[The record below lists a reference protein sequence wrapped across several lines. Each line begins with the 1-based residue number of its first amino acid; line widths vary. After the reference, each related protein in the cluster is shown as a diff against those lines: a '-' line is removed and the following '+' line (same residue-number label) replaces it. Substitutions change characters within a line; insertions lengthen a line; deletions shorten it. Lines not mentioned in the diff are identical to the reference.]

1 MKTMVQQVTN
11 DSYYTCNGAAFTDE
25 KGRLQSEADSKEFQ
39 ILKRDRLEAAQKA
52 AAAMDEGIEVW
63 EGDSPY
69 TLYISLPEKETEN
82 MAADTAET
90 IRNLLQESGL
100 TDGYYSYIR
109 CFVKGD
115 TLDEGESEI

>member
-1 MKTMVQQVTN
+1 
-11 DSYYTCNGAAFTDE
+11 
-25 KGRLQSEADSKEFQ
+25 
-39 ILKRDRLEAAQKA
+39 
-52 AAAMDEGIEVW
+52 MDEGIEVW

-69 TLYISLPEKETEN
+69 TLYISLPEKETEK

-115 TLDEGESEI
+115 TLDEGESLRFDFSFSLGGSLTVQMGDVWQEKYLKELKEYLKTDEFYRQYANRDSFTIYE